1 MGESQLVICQSTLLD
16 EVRNGA
22 KDNGITEKIGKNYDF
37 KHPDYSNEVHV
48 KQPWKLTAGVCL

>member
-48 KQPWKLTAGVCL
+48 KQP